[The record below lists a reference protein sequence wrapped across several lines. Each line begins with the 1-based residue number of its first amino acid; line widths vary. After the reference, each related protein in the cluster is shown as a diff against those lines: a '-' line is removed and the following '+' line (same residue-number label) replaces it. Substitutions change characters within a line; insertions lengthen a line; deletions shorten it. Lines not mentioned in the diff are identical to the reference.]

1 MKCFDVPQ
9 MHWTPT
15 IEAQAVIE
23 GTRMPKLFVIE
34 TQEVEYHVTAMDL
47 KDAVLTADIKF
58 TDVIAVKEYENSDG
72 EVLH

>member
-9 MHWTPT
+9 MHWTPA

-34 TQEVEYHVTAMDL
+34 THEVEYHVTAMDTE
-47 KDAVLTADIKF
+47 DAVRTAQVDPEGILA
-58 TDVIAVKEYENSDG
+58 IKEYDNHGD

>member
-1 MKCFDVPQ
+1 
-9 MHWTPT
+9 
-15 IEAQAVIE
+15 
-23 GTRMPKLFVIE
+23 MPKHFVIE